1 MCLALNEKWQRINT
15 LLRGKTLN
23 SLLEI
28 NTDYVETISTPLVFQ
43 SPPKINANCPIPL
56 NKPYLPSFSKYTKY
70 LATMYDNVWLTNNG
84 PLLKELTVR
93 MEEYLGVKNL
103 LLTSSGTMALQIAYK
118 TLNLTGNVVTTPYSF
133 IATSNSL
140 DWLGLELNFADID
153 NKSFNLCPSKVLQAI
168 NSQTS
173 AIVPVHVYGNP
184 CDVVAL
190 QNIATQNNLKLIYDA
205 AHAFNVR
212 VAGQSVMSFGDA
224 SILSFHA
231 TKLFHCIEGGAVV
244 FKHKDD
250 FEKAAKMINFG
261 INPSSGNINNSGTNG
276 KMSEAHAAMGL
287 AMLDDIDEILE
298 RRIEHFNLY
307 KSLLDG
313 FVTFPQWHSEA
324 TQNAAYF
331 PVTFES
337 ENQCSR
343 VFQQLEKNN
352 IQSRRYFSPSLNQVK
367 YLSTAKM
374 TSCPVS
380 ESLVNRVLCLPL
392 FVELKKADIAK
403 VCRVVRSV
411 L

>member
-1 MCLALNEKWQRINT
+1 
-15 LLRGKTLN
+15 
-23 SLLEI
+23 
-28 NTDYVETISTPLVFQ
+28 
-43 SPPKINANCPIPL
+43 
-56 NKPYLPSFSKYTKY
+56 
-70 LATMYDNVWLTNNG
+70 MYENVWLTNNG

-93 MEEYLGVKNL
+93 MEEYLGVENL

-153 NKSFNLCPSKVLQAI
+153 SQSFNLCPRKALQAI
-168 NSQTS
+168 NKHTS

-184 CDVVAL
+184 CDVIAL
-190 QNIATQNNLKLIYDA
+190 EKIATQNNLKLIYDA
-205 AHAFNVR
+205 AHAFDVNVNGR
-212 VAGQSVMSFGDA
+212 NVMSFGDA

-250 FEKAAKMINFG
+250 FEKAENMINFG
-261 INPSSGNINNSGTNG
+261 INLTSGEINNSGTNG

-307 KSLLDG
+307 KILLGDR
-313 FVTFPQWHSEA
+313 VIYPQWHPEA

-331 PVTFES
+331 PVIFES
-337 ENQCSR
+337 KSQCTR
-343 VFQQLEKNN
+343 VFQHLEKAG
-352 IQSRRYFSPSLNQVK
+352 IQSRRYFSPSLNK
-367 YLSTAKM
+367 IKHLSTAKQAD
-374 TSCPVS
+374 CPLS
-380 ESLVNRVLCLPL
+380 ESLANRTLCLPL
-392 FVELKKADIAK
+392 FVELSHKDIKKICNSLIFTLTNTNK
-403 VCRVVRSV
+403 KN
-411 L
+411 

>member
-1 MCLALNEKWQRINT
+1 MNT
-15 LLRGKTLN
+15 
-23 SLLEI
+23 LLEI
-28 NTDYVETISTPLVFQ
+28 NTDYEETISTPLAFQ
-43 SPPKINANCPIPL
+43 SPTKINANCPIPL

-84 PLLKELTVR
+84 PLLKELRVR
-93 MEEYLGVKNL
+93 MEEYLGVENL

-153 NKSFNLCPSKVLQAI
+153 NKSFNLCPFKALGAI
-168 NSQTS
+168 NNQTS

-184 CDVVAL
+184 CNLVAL
-190 QNIATQNNLKLIYDA
+190 EKIATQKNLKLVYDA
-205 AHAFNVR
+205 AHAFNVK
-212 VAGQSVMSFGDA
+212 VAGRSVMSFGDA

-250 FEKAAKMINFG
+250 LEKAAQMINFS
-261 INPSSGNINNSGTNG
+261 INSSSGDINNSGTNG

-287 AMLDDIDEILE
+287 AMLDDIDTILK
-298 RRIEHFNLY
+298 RRLEHYCLY
-307 KSLLDG
+307 KTLLGDK
-313 FVTFPQWHSEA
+313 VIYPSWNPDA

-331 PVTFES
+331 PVIFES
-337 ENQCSR
+337 EEQCTR
-343 VFQQLEKNN
+343 VFQHLEKMG
-352 IQSRRYFSPSLNQVK
+352 IQSRRYFSPSLNK
-367 YLSTAKM
+367 IEHHSSNGH
-374 TSCPVS
+374 TSCPIS
-380 ESLVNRVLCLPL
+380 ENLATRTLCLPL
-392 FVELKKADIAK
+392 FVELSKQEIKY
-403 VCRVVRSV
+403 VCRAIISS

>member
-1 MCLALNEKWQRINT
+1 LNT
-15 LLRGKTLN
+15 LLK
-23 SLLEI
+23 I
-28 NTDYVETISTPLVFQ
+28 NTDSVETISAPLAFKSPLKQ
-43 SPPKINANCPIPL
+43 SSNCPIPL
-56 NKPYLPSFSKYTKY
+56 NKPYLPSFAKYTKY

-153 NKSFNLCPSKVLQAI
+153 NKSFNLCPRKALEAI
-168 NSQTS
+168 NKHTS
-173 AIVPVHVYGNP
+173 AIMPVHVYGNP
-184 CDVVAL
+184 CDLEGLEQVAS
-190 QNIATQNNLKLIYDA
+190 QNNLKLIYDA
-205 AHAFNVR
+205 AHAFSVK
-212 VAGQSVMSFGDA
+212 VAGRSIMSFGDA
-224 SILSFHA
+224 SIVSFHA
-231 TKLFHCIEGGAVV
+231 TKLFHCIEGGAIV
-244 FKHKDD
+244 FKHKEDI
-250 FEKAAKMINFG
+250 EKAAQMINFG
-261 INPSSGNINNSGTNG
+261 IDSSSGDIINSGTNG

-287 AMLDDIDEILE
+287 AMLDDMDEILE

-307 KSLLDG
+307 KSLLDDL
-313 FVTFPQWHSEA
+313 VTYPQWHSEA

-331 PVTFES
+331 SVIFES
-337 ENQCSR
+337 EKQCSQ

-352 IQSRRYFSPSLNQVK
+352 IQSRRYFSTALNQVK
-367 YLSTAKM
+367 YLSTNKM

-380 ESLVNRVLCLPL
+380 ESAASRTLCLPL
-392 FVELKKADIAK
+392 FVELTKTKIAK
-403 VCRVVRSV
+403 VCRVVRSS

>member
-1 MCLALNEKWQRINT
+1 MNT
-15 LLRGKTLN
+15 LLK
-23 SLLEI
+23 I
-28 NTDYVETISTPLVFQ
+28 NTDYAETISTSLAFQ
-43 SPPKINANCPIPL
+43 SPRKINKNSPIPL

-70 LATMYDNVWLTNNG
+70 LTIMYDNVWLTNNG
-84 PLLKELTVR
+84 PLVKELTVR

-103 LLTSSGTMALQIAYK
+103 LLTSSGTMALQIAYR
-118 TLNLTGNVVTTPYSF
+118 TLNLAGNVVTTPYSF

-153 NKSFNLCPSKVLQAI
+153 NKSFNLCPNKALQAV

-184 CDVVAL
+184 CDLVAL
-190 QNIATQNNLKLIYDA
+190 EKVATQKNIKLIYDA
-205 AHAFNVR
+205 AHAFNVK
-212 VAGQSVMSFGDA
+212 VAGRSVMSFGDA

-244 FKHKDD
+244 FKHKEDL
-250 FEKAAKMINFG
+250 EKAARMINFG
-261 INPSSGNINNSGTNG
+261 INYSSGDINNSGTNG

-298 RRIEHFNLY
+298 RRLEHFNLY

-313 FVTFPQWHSEA
+313 FVTFPQWHPEA

-337 ENQCSR
+337 ENLCSN
-343 VFQQLEKNN
+343 VFQRLEENN
-352 IQSRRYFSPSLNQVK
+352 IQSRRYFSPSLNKVK
-367 YLSTAKM
+367 YSSTTKM
-374 TSCPVS
+374 ATCPVS
-380 ESLVNRVLCLPL
+380 ESLSNRTLCLPL
-392 FVELKKADIAK
+392 FVELNKEDIIK
-403 VCRVVRSV
+403 ICNVVKTSLLR
-411 L
+411 

>member
-1 MCLALNEKWQRINT
+1 MNT
-15 LLRGKTLN
+15 LLK
-23 SLLEI
+23 I
-28 NTDYVETISTPLVFQ
+28 NTAYVETISTPLAFQ
-43 SPPKINANCPIPL
+43 SPYKKNANFPIPL

-118 TLNLTGNVVTTPYSF
+118 TLNLTGNVITTPYSF

-153 NKSFNLCPSKVLQAI
+153 NKTFNLCPIKALEAI
-168 NSQTS
+168 NNQTS

-184 CDVVAL
+184 CNLQAL
-190 QNIATQNNLKLIYDA
+190 ENIATQHNLKLIYDA
-205 AHAFNVR
+205 AHAFNVK
-212 VAGQSVMSFGDA
+212 VAGRSVMSFGDA
-224 SILSFHA
+224 SIVSFHA

-250 FEKAAKMINFG
+250 FEKAENMINFG
-261 INPSSGNINNSGTNG
+261 INLSSGEINNSGTNG

-307 KSLLDG
+307 KALLGDRIAY
-313 FVTFPQWHSEA
+313 PQWHQDA

-331 PVTFES
+331 PVIFES
-337 ENQCSR
+337 KNQCTR
-343 VFQQLEKNN
+343 AFQHLEKAG
-352 IQSRRYFSPSLNQVK
+352 IQSRRYFFPSLNK
-367 YLSTAKM
+367 IEHLSTAKQ
-374 TSCPVS
+374 TYCPVS
-380 ESLVNRVLCLPL
+380 ESLANRTLCLPL
-392 FVELKKADIAK
+392 FVELSYIDIKKICIALINSLRGANK
-403 VCRVVRSV
+403 RK
-411 L
+411 

>member
-1 MCLALNEKWQRINT
+1 MNT
-15 LLRGKTLN
+15 
-23 SLLEI
+23 SLKM
-28 NTDYVETISTPLVFQ
+28 NTDYVKFI
-43 SPPKINANCPIPL
+43 SPPISIQNPRSNDVKQLIPL
-56 NKPYLPSFSKYTKY
+56 NKPYLPSFAKYSKY

-153 NKSFNLCPSKVLQAI
+153 NHSFNLCPNKALEAI
-168 NSQTS
+168 NKKTS

-184 CDVVAL
+184 CDLEGLEQVAS
-190 QNIATQNNLKLIYDA
+190 QNNLKLIYDA
-205 AHAFNVR
+205 AHAFSVK
-212 VAGQSVMSFGDA
+212 VAGRSIMSFGDA
-224 SILSFHA
+224 SIVSFHA

-244 FKHKDD
+244 FQNQDD
-250 FEKAAKMINFG
+250 FEKATDMINFG
-261 INPSSGNINNSGTNG
+261 INASSGNINISGTNG

-287 AMLDDIDEILE
+287 AMLDDIEEILE

-307 KSLLDG
+307 KSLLDDL
-313 FVTFPQWHSEA
+313 VIYPQWHSEA

-331 PVTFES
+331 PVIFES
-337 ENQCSR
+337 EKQCSHA
-343 VFQQLEKNN
+343 FLQLEKND

-367 YLSTAKM
+367 YLSTNKM

-380 ESLVNRVLCLPL
+380 ESAASRTLCLPL
-392 FVELKKADIAK
+392 FVELTKTKIAK
-403 VCRVVRSV
+403 VCRVVRSS